1 VPDDQIELRGP
12 VAAIGDDR
20 FSIAIPAAER
30 AKLSDLVARGRRQAR
45 GRARRPW
52 MQVYA
57 DRLIAW
63 QLNWRGENFW
73 SSGEIYGETDDTR
86 TVFVN
91 AEKEFLEYLK
101 QPSRA
106 GRTFFLITEAGRVAN
121 LKSVLPTKRAKD
133 TLEPIDT
140 SCNKFTL
147 LRFTL

>member
-1 VPDDQIELRGP
+1 MP
-12 VAAIGDDR
+12 
-20 FSIAIPAAER
+20 PAGREPLA
-30 AKLSDLVARGRRQAR
+30 DLIARGRKQAR
-45 GRARRPW
+45 GEARRPW
-52 MQVYA
+52 MQVDA

-73 SSGEIYGETDDTR
+73 SSGEIYGETEDTR

-91 AEKEFLEYLK
+91 TDNKEFLKYLK

-106 GRTFFLITEAGRVAN
+106 GRTFFLITEAGRAAN

-133 TLEPIDT
+133 TVETLDT
-140 SCNKFTL
+140 SSNKYTL